1 MLAAAI
7 VIGAALLLY
16 LEPYVTYDRDG
27 AHLSLKKNAQ
37 DPDGTGAT
45 AALPEVS
52 DAQIVYDEAQPGSD
66 RIADLGGVYV
76 TTQMLR
82 DPEAVRAALEQQ
94 GACAVLLQLKSTFG
108 NFYYSSSI
116 DGAELADVDTAAV
129 DSLIDWLSQHGYYL
143 IAEVPAFCDTAFAL
157 ANSAAALPLS
167 SGALWMD
174 SNGCYWLD
182 PASETVMIYLKQIA
196 RELSSRGFREVVF
209 SDFRFPASNSIS
221 YHSEKSGAE
230 LTQDAAQELTTF
242 FSGKIRAGLWRRGK
256 SDRARVPG
264 QLKGHALR
272 RARRAAAAAEFLR
285 RDENAKNRPGD
296 HGPAGAAG
304 RHGAL

>member
-1 MLAAAI
+1 MLRKLLRVLGIVLAAAI

-129 DSLIDWLSQHGYYL
+129 DS
-143 IAEVPAFCDTAFAL
+143 P
-157 ANSAAALPLS
+157 AALPLS

-209 SDFRFPASNSIS
+209 SEFRFPASNSIS

-242 FSGKIRAGLWRRGK
+242 FSGSNLMISFETDDTAFPADVCTGRLYIRDVDGSKIEKFAQAYGGAENLTELVFLVNSKDTRFDERA
-256 SDRARVPG
+256 V
-264 QLKGHALR
+264 LR
-272 RARRAAAAAEFLR
+272 PLL
-285 RDENAKNRPGD
+285 NS
-296 HGPAGAAG
+296 
-304 RHGAL
+304 

>member
-1 MLAAAI
+1 MLRKLLRVLGIVLAAAI

-52 DAQIVYDEAQPGSD
+52 DAQIVYDEAQPGSN

-116 DGAELADVDTAAV
+116 DGAEL
-129 DSLIDWLSQHGYYL
+129 
-143 IAEVPAFCDTAFAL
+143 AEVPAFCDTAFAL

-209 SDFRFPASNSIS
+209 SEFRFPASNSIS

-242 FSGKIRAGLWRRGK
+242 FSGSNLMISFETDDTAFPADVCTGRLYIRDVDGSKIEKFAQAYGGAEKLTELVFLVNSKDTRFDERA
-256 SDRARVPG
+256 V
-264 QLKGHALR
+264 LR
-272 RARRAAAAAEFLR
+272 PLL
-285 RDENAKNRPGD
+285 NS
-296 HGPAGAAG
+296 
-304 RHGAL
+304 

>member
-1 MLAAAI
+1 M
-7 VIGAALLLY
+7 
-16 LEPYVTYDRDG
+16 
-27 AHLSLKKNAQ
+27 
-37 DPDGTGAT
+37 
-45 AALPEVS
+45 
-52 DAQIVYDEAQPGSD
+52 
-66 RIADLGGVYV
+66 
-76 TTQMLR
+76 
-82 DPEAVRAALEQQ
+82 RAALEQQ

-242 FSGKIRAGLWRRGK
+242 FSGSNLMISFETDDTAFPADVCTGRLYIRDVDGSKIEKIRAGLWRRGK